1 MRLPIWQIDA
11 FAEGPFRGNPAAI
24 VQVGDWLPDALMQA
38 IAAENNQTTTAFLRR
53 RGDGFALRWFTPT
66 IEEKICGHATL
77 ASAALV
83 LEEFL
88 PGAPRIAFETA
99 AGTLTVTKDSEGL
112 LELDFPTRPP
122 GPVAVHPGLLPA
134 LGLGPRE
141 VLAGRD
147 YLVIC
152 ETADE
157 VRGLTPDT
165 AALARMDRHAIIVTA
180 PGEGGFDCVS
190 RFFAPGHGIAEDHA
204 TGAAHATVAP
214 YWSRRLGKNVLR
226 AEQAS
231 PRGGVFRCTMRGADR
246 VALAGRCVFYMR
258 GEITV

>member
-1 MRLPIWQIDA
+1 MGLPIWQIDA

-24 VQVGDWLPDALMQA
+24 VQVGNWLPDALMQA

-53 RGDGFALRWFTPT
+53 RGDSFALRWFTPT
-66 IEEKICGHATL
+66 MEEKICGHATL

-88 PGAPRIAFETA
+88 PGAGSITFDTP
-99 AGTLTVTKDSEGL
+99 AGKLTVTKDFEGL

-122 GPVAVHPGLLPA
+122 DSVVVHPGLLPG

-152 ETADE
+152 ETAEE
-157 VRGLTPDT
+157 VRGLTPDA
-165 AALARMDRHAIIVTA
+165 AALARTDRHAVIVTG
-180 PGEGGFDCVS
+180 PGDRGFDCVS
-190 RFFAPGHGIAEDHA
+190 RFFAPGHGIPEDHA

-214 YWSRRLGKNVLR
+214 YWSQRLGKTVLR

-231 PRGGVFRCTMRGADR
+231 PRGGVFRCTMLSPDR
-246 VALAGRCVFYMR
+246 VALAGRCAFYMR
-258 GEITV
+258 GEISV